1 MEVQILR
8 ICFDSK
14 EWLRDQRLSFSI
26 IKEIRLVVEAKQV
39 LKIYEFLISNYS
51 DFFSPPAKSLFT

>member
-39 LKIYEFLISNYS
+39 L
-51 DFFSPPAKSLFT
+51 